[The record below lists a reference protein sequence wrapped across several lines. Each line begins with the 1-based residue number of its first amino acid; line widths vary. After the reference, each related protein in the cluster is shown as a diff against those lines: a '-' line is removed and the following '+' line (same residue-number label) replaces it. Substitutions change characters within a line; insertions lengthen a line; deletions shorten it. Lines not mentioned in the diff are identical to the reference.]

1 MLSKFKAEIF
11 SNLGI
16 KNADV
21 FGQILSDTQIQIGA
35 IGKIPNFNMDRIA
48 ARIKAD
54 YPNDYCSEFT
64 ITKVNFAG
72 DCVEIKYKKLPEG
85 ETEVFTKYTDLTFED
100 LDYFGALIW

>member
-48 ARIKAD
+48 TRIKAD
-54 YPNDYCSEFT
+54 YPNDDCSEFI
-64 ITKVNFAG
+64 ITKVDFAG
-72 DCVEIKYKKLPEG
+72 DCVEIKFKRLPEG
-85 ETEVFTKYTDLTFED
+85 ETKAFTKYTCFTFEE
-100 LDYFGALIW
+100 LDFFGALIW